1 MASTGLDMRL
11 AELQRTLI
19 NGARLGFFF
28 HKSNTIAVTNNLVAS
43 GVKKRTKDERFNIN
57 FRTDGL
63 PHDVQFVS
71 CRISSVG
78 IVL

>member
-19 NGARLGFFF
+19 NGARLGFFS

-43 GVKKRTKDERFNIN
+43 GVKKRTKDE
-57 FRTDGL
+57 
-63 PHDVQFVS
+63 
-71 CRISSVG
+71 
-78 IVL
+78 